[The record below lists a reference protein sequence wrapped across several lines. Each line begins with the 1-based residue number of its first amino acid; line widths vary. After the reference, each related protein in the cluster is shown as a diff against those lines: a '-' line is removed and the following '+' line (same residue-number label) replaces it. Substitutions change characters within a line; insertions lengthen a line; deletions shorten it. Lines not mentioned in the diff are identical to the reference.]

1 MGVPYATSVSGANH
15 AMNRHNSFTMLDP
28 ASGIPSDESFY
39 SFSKTPRIASLT
51 SRHSFEKLPSFGGST
66 NMASTLAALTGGPP
80 NTNFSA
86 TLPSAAPSKRSELYS
101 YAPLPSIPSMNPTSC
116 TNVNTINSQFLST
129 VKFHAPSSV
138 QTSYANEKR
147 CHCFGMPKICNKVIF
162 GTYFQ
167 SKGGEFSGNFSYLN
181 FMFIILS
188 ISSAG
193 HADLKKQQEQGLLA
207 FDLPR
212 SC

>member
-1 MGVPYATSVSGANH
+1 
-15 AMNRHNSFTMLDP
+15 
-28 ASGIPSDESFY
+28 
-39 SFSKTPRIASLT
+39 
-51 SRHSFEKLPSFGGST
+51 
-66 NMASTLAALTGGPP
+66 MASTLVALTGGPP

-101 YAPLPSIPSMNPTSC
+101 YAPLPTIPSMNPTSC

-162 GTYFQ
+162 GKIFLEESKFQ
-167 SKGGEFSGNFSYLN
+167 IKICLAFLISLLN
-181 FMFIILS
+181 VFIRS

-193 HADLKKQQEQGLLA
+193 HADLRKQQEQGHLA
-207 FDLPR
+207 FDLQR

>member
-1 MGVPYATSVSGANH
+1 
-15 AMNRHNSFTMLDP
+15 MNRHNSFTMLDP

-162 GTYFQ
+162 GTT
-167 SKGGEFSGNFSYLN
+167 
-181 FMFIILS
+181 
-188 ISSAG
+188 ISN
-193 HADLKKQQEQGLLA
+193 LRFK
-207 FDLPR
+207 
-212 SC
+212 